1 MSDTSDDGSFQAA
14 AAGMEAWK
22 TGYAGKPKMAGVE
35 VPAAD
40 ALYDDVT
47 TGSEFVVKFGWCDAD
62 ELDGTSLGRMADE
75 MWDTAKAHGKAEG
88 LADALPQYQAVV
100 GERDRYGSDNT
111 VLSNRANG
119 AVVENAQLRVEL
131 GEAARLLRI
140 VSEER
145 DVYQAAIER
154 TIGYRLRLWLLTRLA
169 AKVHTTEQAQ

>member
-1 MSDTSDDGSFQAA
+1 MSEDNSFERERDAV
-14 AAGMEAWK
+14 EAWK
-22 TGYAGKPKMAGVE
+22 TGGSKMAGVE

-47 TGSEFVVKFGWCDAD
+47 TGHEFVVKYGWCDAD
-62 ELDGTSLGRMADE
+62 DHLEDSSFGRMLTE

-111 VLSNRANG
+111 VLSNQSNG
-119 AVVENAQLRVEL
+119 LIVENAQLRNEL

-169 AKVHTTEQAQ
+169 AKVHTTDQAQ